1 MIKVL
6 QKIIELLQSIRDCVS
21 QKKKKEESKNEK
33 YEVITENT
41 KKDPIL
47 I

>member
-21 QKKKKEESKNEK
+21 QKKKQESKKKEK
-33 YEVITENT
+33 GVITENT
-41 KKDPIL
+41 KSEPIL

>member
-21 QKKKKEESKNEK
+21 QKKKKESKK
-33 YEVITENT
+33 QENVET
-41 KKDPIL
+41 NYPTL
-47 I
+47 

>member
-21 QKKKKEESKNEK
+21 QKKKKESKNQK

-41 KKDPIL
+41 KSDPIL

>member
-21 QKKKKEESKNEK
+21 QKKKKESKNQK

-41 KKDPIL
+41 KTNHIYK
-47 I
+47 